1 MTDMQNNNLTLQARK
16 VLVKM
21 LDHMNEL
28 SKEVYKGTWYAS
40 DVVIQD
46 WEAYHPSDGMPGCV
60 PAAFSFKMV
69 NPNGDYKDG
78 IIYYYIK
85 RDGSRG
91 CRAAK
96 GCDDLFRDKD
106 KMAILKLGW
115 MILSDLTHLQEY
127 SPMNF
132 CLQFP
137 TVAKKLTMEHLKGF
151 KPIDGDI
158 VLIDFGGTD
167 DFLVEVDK
175 AVDDRIAANRRA
187 LGILTE

>member
-1 MTDMQNNNLTLQARK
+1 MPDMQNSNLTLQARG

-21 LDHMNEL
+21 IGHMNEL

-40 DVVIQD
+40 DVIIQD
-46 WEAYHPSDGMPGCV
+46 WEMYHPADCSPDCV
-60 PAAFSFKMV
+60 PAAFTFKMV
-69 NPNGDYKDG
+69 NPDGDYKDG

-85 RDGSRG
+85 NDGSRG

-96 GCDDLFRDKD
+96 GCDNLFKDKN

-115 MILSDLTHLQEY
+115 QIIFDLTHLQEY

-132 CLQFP
+132 YLRFP
-137 TVAKKLTMEHLKGF
+137 TVTKKLTMEHLKGF
-151 KPIDGDI
+151 KPVDGDI

-167 DFLVEVDK
+167 DFLNEVDK